1 MKTNLIRENGQVR
14 VQTTYNSEFVKRARD
29 LGGKWDANSKSWI
42 FSESVVDYVKNLLQ
56 EIYGVTGE
64 NDYETCT
71 LVVKNKNKGGDDS
84 IELFGR
90 TILRGFG
97 RKSEVQLGEDIIW
110 ISGVKK
116 TTGSEKNWGVILVN
130 GTFEIQN
137 FPLERTKFNDVQ
149 KAIQEGWCEIKVTET
164 ITETKR
170 SREEIESEIADLKEK
185 LAKLEEELNN
195 L

>member
-1 MKTNLIRENGQVR
+1 MKTVNLIRENGQVK
-14 VQTTYNSEFVKRARD
+14 VQTPYNSEFEKRA
-29 LGGKWDANSKSWI
+29 N
-42 FSESVVDYVKNLLQ
+42 
-56 EIYGVTGE
+56 E

-71 LVVKNKNKGGDDS
+71 LVVKNTNKGGDDS

-90 TILRGFG
+90 TILRAFG

-116 TTGSEKNWGVILVN
+116 TTGSEKNWGVIIVN

-170 SREEIESEIADLKEK
+170 SREEILAEISALEEK
-185 LAKLEEELNN
+185 LANLKAELNN